1 VPQLDIITT
10 QGPVNTQTMLRV
22 LLLLALAAVVQPQCL
37 SEDDTKFPPPSS
49 DLTGITE
56 FGLDLFK
63 ELYDH
68 TTPSNFFFSPYSVW
82 NALILAYLGSRGD
95 TEAQLSKALYV
106 PDKVSTLNN
115 WRKLEFL
122 YEMRGIN
129 NTDYT
134 FNLANRAYFDN
145 TVQLENC
152 MESILSNEIQKLDFT
167 DTAGAANTINSWVSD
182 VTKTRIKEL
191 VNADALANANM
202 VLTNAAF
209 FKGTW
214 FSQFKPSATTKKLF
228 YRTREHYTFV
238 DMMVQKGNFRHGV
251 SEELGAH
258 ILELP
263 YTGDAMSMFIL
274 LPPFIS
280 GEQGFNAMVQS
291 LNSTTL
297 RDAMDHMWRIQV
309 QVEIPKF
316 KMEEQIGDE
325 LILGLSNMGINDLFD
340 ATKAN
345 LTGFSASGGLAVGAS
360 MHKAF
365 VEVNEEGT
373 EAAAAT
379 AFISFRSSRPDS
391 PAEFK
396 CNHPFIF
403 FIHDNLTKNI
413 LFIGAYK
420 NPKDLQKS

>member
-1 VPQLDIITT
+1 MIRI
-10 QGPVNTQTMLRV
+10 
-22 LLLLALAAVVQPQCL
+22 LLLLALAAIVRPQCL
-37 SEDDTKFPPPSS
+37 SDDDTQFNAPSS

-63 ELYDH
+63 NLYDH
-68 TTPSNFFFSPYSVW
+68 TTETNFFFSPYSIW
-82 NALILAYLGSRGD
+82 NALVLAYLGSRGT
-95 TEAQLSKALYV
+95 TETQLARALYV

-115 WRKLEFL
+115 MKQLEFL
-122 YEMRGIN
+122 YKMRRVN
-129 NTDYT
+129 NSDYT
-134 FNLANRAYFDN
+134 FNLANKAYFDHS
-145 TVQLENC
+145 VALQSC
-152 MESILSNEIQKLDFT
+152 MEGILANEVEKLDFT
-167 DTAGAANTINSWVSD
+167 DTAVAANTINDWVNNI
-182 VTKTRIKEL
+182 TKSRIKEL
-191 VNADALANANM
+191 VSAGDLSGANM

-214 FSQFKPSATTKKLF
+214 FSQFKPSATTKKIF
-228 YRTREHYTFV
+228 YRTTEHYSFI

-297 RDAMDHMWRIQV
+297 RDAMDNMWRIQV

-316 KMEEQIGDE
+316 KMEQQIGDE
-325 LILGLSNMGINDLFD
+325 LMTGLSNMGITDLFD
-340 ATKAN
+340 SSLAN
-345 LTGFSASGGLAVGAS
+345 LTGFSPNGDLAVGKS
-360 MHKAF
+360 VHKAF

-391 PAEFK
+391 PAKFE
-396 CNHPFIF
+396 CNHPFVF

-413 LFIGAYK
+413 LFVGAYK
-420 NPKDLQKS
+420 NPKTLKQ